1 MEQIRFEDIQG
12 GQEFQS
18 FQNYAIEFSDELLV
32 DEAAASLGTYFQK
45 VGKKI
50 GVLNYKNYVGNTV
63 LVGKHIVVKSNKIS
77 SEGYEMMLK
86 DIVEKMAQLPFDFN
100 SPTYEPFNV
109 EDLSDRRI
117 LYHLFVIVKYIVFNV
132 EMNLQG
138 ALECITRNPTRKH
151 VCELHRVETWNV
163 SHITSHT
170 ISSIVTNPQALEDI
184 ASYGNINDTSLARK
198 IKQKNGKAKF
208 PMYVD
213 SMQLNNSLDTVEN
226 RFVKHFL
233 NFSLEIIEQFYHLIK
248 MKKDV
253 INKLELIREC
263 RVIKAIVEEWLTHD
277 IFAEVGELH
286 RLSFQSVV
294 LQKREGY
301 KDIFKFYNMLNSSLH
316 MPFSPTQLER
326 IIENKDIAQ
335 LYEIWTYFEVLNAV
349 EACVKILPSR
359 AVIIGTN
366 DFKVGID
373 NGIEVNYDWRGSRVK
388 VWYNKMYRNGK
399 GSYSVTLRPDIGI
412 EFNNKK
418 YIFDAKFK
426 LERVDKQSNEESE
439 LEEEQAFTF
448 KNEDIYKMHTY
459 KDAIDGACTACI
471 LYPNPN
477 LSEIVFLPENT
488 QGDGVGAIPLL
499 PSQQEH
505 KMIVQFLKKGIFKGE
520 C

>member
-1 MEQIRFEDIQG
+1 MEQIRFEDIQE

-18 FQNYAIEFSDELLV
+18 YQNYVIEFSDELLV
-32 DEAAASLGTYFQK
+32 DEAEVSLGTYFQK

-50 GVLNYKNYVGNTV
+50 GILNYKNYVGNTV
-63 LVGKHIVVKSNKIS
+63 LVGKHIIVKSNKIS
-77 SEGYEMMLK
+77 SEDYEMMLK

-117 LYHLFVIVKYIVFNV
+117 LYHLFVIVKYIVFNA

-151 VCELHRVETWNV
+151 VYELHRVETWNV
-163 SHITSHT
+163 NHITSHT
-170 ISSIVTNPQALEDI
+170 ISSIVTHPQTLEDI
-184 ASYGNINDTSLARK
+184 PSYGNLNDTSLARR

-233 NFSLEIIEQFYHLIK
+233 IFSLEIIEQFYHLINK
-248 MKKDV
+248 RKDV

-263 RVIKAIVEEWLTHD
+263 RVIKGIVEEWLTHD
-277 IFAEVGELH
+277 LFAEVGELH

-294 LQKREGY
+294 LQKRVGY
-301 KDIFKFYNMLNSSLH
+301 KDIFRFYNMLNSSLH
-316 MPFSPTQLER
+316 MPFSPRQLER
-326 IIENKDIAQ
+326 IIQNKDIAL
-335 LYEIWTYFEVLNAV
+335 LYEIWTYFEILNAV
-349 EACVKILPSR
+349 EECIKMSPKR
-359 AVIIGTN
+359 AVIISKN
-366 DFKVGID
+366 YFKVNIKE
-373 NGIEVNYDWRGSRVK
+373 GIEVVYDWQEGEVK
-388 VWYNKMYRNGK
+388 VGYNNAYPNGK
-399 GSYSVTLRPDIGI
+399 GSYSVRLRPDIVI
-412 EFNNKK
+412 EYKDK
-418 YIFDAKFK
+418 TYIFDAKFK
-426 LERVDKQSNEESE
+426 VKQLDKRLNKESRHQ
-439 LEEEQAFTF
+439 EEQDYTF

-459 KDAIDGACTACI
+459 KDAIDGVCIACI

-477 LSEIVFLPENT
+477 SNEIVFLTQND

-499 PSQQEH
+499 PSQQEN
-505 KMIVQFLKKGIFKGE
+505 KTIVQFLKEKILKKKR
-520 C
+520 

>member
-1 MEQIRFEDIQG
+1 MEQIRFEDIQE

-18 FQNYAIEFSDELLV
+18 YKSYAIEFSDELLV
-32 DEAAASLGTYFQK
+32 DEATASLGTYFQR
-45 VGKKI
+45 VGTKTGI
-50 GVLNYKNYVGNTV
+50 LNYKNYLGNTV

-77 SEGYEMMLK
+77 SEDYEMMLK

-117 LYHLFVIVKYIVFNV
+117 LYHLFVIVKYIVFYA
-132 EMNLQG
+132 ETNLQG

-151 VCELHRVETWNV
+151 VYELHRVESWNV

-170 ISSIVTNPQALEDI
+170 INSIVTNPQALEDI
-184 ASYGNINDTSLARK
+184 PPYGNINDTSLARR

-208 PMYVD
+208 PTYVD

-233 NFSLEIIEQFYHLIK
+233 NFSLEIIERFYHLVNK
-248 MKKDV
+248 REDV

-263 RVIKAIVEEWLTHD
+263 RVIKGIVEEWLTHD

-286 RLSFQSVV
+286 QLSFQSVV

-301 KDIFKFYNMLNSSLH
+301 KEIFRFYNMLNSSLH
-316 MPFSPTQLER
+316 MPFSPRQLER
-326 IIENKDIAQ
+326 IIQNKDIAL

-349 EACVKILPSR
+349 EECIQMSPKR
-359 AVIIGTN
+359 AVIISTN
-366 DFKVGID
+366 DFKVDIKE
-373 NGIEVNYDWRGSRVK
+373 GIEVVYDWQESEVK
-388 VWYNKMYRNGK
+388 VGYNKSYPNGK
-399 GSYSVTLRPDIGI
+399 GSYSVRLRPDIVI
-412 EFNNKK
+412 EYKDK
-418 YIFDAKFK
+418 TYIFDAKFK
-426 LERVDKQSNEESE
+426 VKQIDKRSSKESKQQ
-439 LEEEQAFTF
+439 EEQAFTF

-459 KDAIDGACTACI
+459 KDAIDGVCMACI

-477 LSEIVFLPENT
+477 LSEIVFLTQNN

-499 PSQQEH
+499 PSQRER
-505 KMIVQFLKKGIFKGE
+505 KPIEQFLKEKILKKE